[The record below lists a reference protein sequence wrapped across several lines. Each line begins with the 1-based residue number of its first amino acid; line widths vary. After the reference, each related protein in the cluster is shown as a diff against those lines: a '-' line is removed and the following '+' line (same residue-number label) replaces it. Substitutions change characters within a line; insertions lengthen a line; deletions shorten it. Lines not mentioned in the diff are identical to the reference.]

1 MAYETY
7 ISDDLLLETPIASE
21 LYHKYAEKM
30 PIMDYHS
37 HLNPQKIVDD
47 YQFRSITELWL
58 QPGEYK
64 WRAMRANGVLEKY
77 ITGASSDWDKFRKWA
92 MTMPYLFRNPLYHW
106 THLELKRVFGIEK
119 VLNQETAREIYD
131 ECNAK
136 LQLPEYSMQNL
147 IRRFKVKTVCT
158 ANDMTDDLTNHSKW
172 HAERRDFKMFPT
184 WKPDRIFE
192 VEDVEKYNRY
202 IDELSDA
209 SGVVIRNYGSLMEA
223 LTNRHSYFHSHGCRM
238 SDISIDAFYVEDYT
252 APEIDEIVVK
262 IIQGKPLS
270 VVEQNKLKAALL
282 ISMCELD
289 YKAGWV
295 QQYHVG
301 VQADLN
307 TTMFKLLGR
316 HSGFDGMNDKNL
328 GVAMGKY
335 FNRVY
340 ARGLLCRTIVFNLNA
355 KDFEMVAVILGCFQ
369 DGSYPGK
376 LQLGSAWWYLN
387 NDQGMQR
394 QLDALSSLGLL
405 SRFVGMATDSHCVLS
420 YCRHE
425 YFRRFLCNMIGNDL
439 TKGRLPM
446 SEFERIGHMV
456 EDICYNNANH
466 FFNLP

>member
-7 ISDDLLLETPIASE
+7 ISDDFLLETPIASE

-37 HLNPQKIVDD
+37 HLNPQKIVED